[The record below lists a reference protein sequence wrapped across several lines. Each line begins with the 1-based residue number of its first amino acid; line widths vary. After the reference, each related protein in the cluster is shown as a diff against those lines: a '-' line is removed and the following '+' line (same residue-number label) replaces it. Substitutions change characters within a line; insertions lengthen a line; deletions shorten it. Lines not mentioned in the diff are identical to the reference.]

1 MTRLEVSKFVEEVLK
16 NWANGEDA
24 TPEAEILRYVK
35 NGEKLPTDLKEHLQ
49 KRLGEE
55 LNNRL
60 ERVLG
65 EESDPEALK
74 ELGLYTAAL
83 NAF

>member
-16 NWANGEDA
+16 NWANGEDS
-24 TPEAEILRYVK
+24 TPEAEILRYIN